1 MSLKNIKKDFVRK
14 VVCEWYGMP
23 HMPLTILTREEEEE
37 KFEDIHQEIPSFLW
51 EFVNHRTRQA
61 FLWARRDDVDVV
73 IREGNSYKLV
83 QDMFFKD
90 AFDSDKEWRER
101 CMEWIAH
108 TAEEVWLVFHDEVY
122 LE

>member
-1 MSLKNIKKDFVRK
+1 MSVKNIKKDFVRK
-14 VVCEWYGMP
+14 VVCQWYGMP
-23 HMPLTILTREEEEE
+23 TMPMTVMTREEEEE
-37 KFEDIHQEIPSFLW
+37 KFESVHTEIPKFLW

-61 FLWARRDDVDVV
+61 LLWARRDDVDAV
-73 IREGNSYKLV
+73 IREGDSYKMV
-83 QDMFFKD
+83 QDMFFRD

-108 TAEEVWLVFHDEVY
+108 SEEVWLVFHDEVY